1 MGMMGKLTT
10 LLGLVALVRGE
21 CMLQEQENN
30 FLASRL
36 EGNWTFNP
44 TMSLLLT
51 GDSNAGGFLGQ
62 MVVGFSNQPEVLE
75 EVPEESGFEIFMAG
89 LVRFYHIEFG
99 VMSHTYVLTSEHG
112 IPVFIYWST
121 GPNDSLTPV
130 TNYLSMAPA
139 QERRNDLLFLGG
151 QKADQEFSALQRI
164 EREFM
169 LVVEDN
175 TPRQ

>member
-1 MGMMGKLTT
+1 M
-10 LLGLVALVRGE
+10 
-21 CMLQEQENN
+21 
-30 FLASRL
+30 
-36 EGNWTFNP
+36 
-44 TMSLLLT
+44 
-51 GDSNAGGFLGQ
+51 
-62 MVVGFSNQPEVLE
+62 
-75 EVPEESGFEIFMAG
+75 
-89 LVRFYHIEFG
+89 
-99 VMSHTYVLTSEHG
+99 
-112 IPVFIYWST
+112 
-121 GPNDSLTPV
+121 